1 MADIP
6 SKCGNPQRLK
16 FEQEKENEETK
27 KGDNAN
33 RKRPKEHTPPA
44 TITPAKAHNNNST
57 SKHPKYQKQIVL

>member
-27 KGDNAN
+27 KGYNTN
-33 RKRPKEHTPPA
+33 RQNPKEHTPPA
-44 TITPAKAHNNNST
+44 TIAFIKTNKAHNNNSI
-57 SKHPKYQKQIVL
+57 SEHL